1 MNILIL
7 HSSSD
12 LYGASNVLL
21 NVIKVLKSNGNTP
34 IVVLSEEGP
43 LVDKLRNQQVE
54 IHIIRLGILRRKYF
68 SLPGIINRL
77 LVLKKA
83 NKLLQNLVKERNIKL
98 VYSHTTAVLVGAIV
112 ARRLKLK
119 HIWHVLEI
127 TTKPLIFVR
136 TMGWLL
142 NKYST
147 SVITASDAVKN
158 HWKQWVDPAKLKTI
172 YNGLDCTPFADKK
185 GALKAEL
192 NISDQTILVGMIG
205 RVHFWKGQDYFI
217 KVAAELLKLKANVK
231 FIMVGDAFPG
241 YEYLYAQN
249 QQVIDENGINDMIYN
264 LGYREDVINIM
275 NSLDVF
281 VLPSVLPDPFPTVV
295 LEAMAAG
302 KAVVATRQGG
312 AQEMIEDGDS
322 GLLIPINQAFEAAK
336 TMLPLI
342 NSLNERER
350 MGKNAASR
358 IRAQFSAN
366 SFELAILE
374 TFTGQTKRETVVRKE
389 SAKNI
394 SLVLQD

>member
-21 NVIKVLKSNGNTP
+21 NVIKVLKNNGNTP

-54 IHIIRLGILRRKYF
+54 VHIIRLGILRRKYF

-77 LVLKKA
+77 SVLKKA

-185 GALKAEL
+185 GTLKAEL

-217 KVAAELLKLKANVK
+217 KIAAELLKLNANIK
-231 FIMVGDAFPG
+231 FVMVGDAFPG

-249 QQVIDENGINDMIYN
+249 QQVIDENGINNMIYN
-264 LGYREDVINIM
+264 LGYREDIINIM

-322 GLLIPINQAFEAAK
+322 GLLIPIDQAFEAAK

-342 NSLNERER
+342 NSINERER

-374 TFTGQTKRETVVRKE
+374 TFTGQTKREAVVRKE

>member
-54 IHIIRLGILRRKYF
+54 VHIVRLGILRRKYF

-83 NKLLQNLVKERNIKL
+83 NQLLQNLVKERNIKL

-172 YNGLDCTPFADKK
+172 YNGLDCTPFAEKK

-217 KVAAELLKLKANVK
+217 KIAAELLKLNANVK
-231 FIMVGDAFPG
+231 FVMVGDAFPG
-241 YEYLYAQN
+241 YEYLYTQN
-249 QQVIDENGINDMIYN
+249 QQVIDENGINNMIYN
-264 LGYREDVINIM
+264 LGYREDIVNIM

-295 LEAMAAG
+295 LEAMAAA

-342 NSLNERER
+342 NSINERER

>member
-21 NVIKVLKSNGNTP
+21 NVIKVLKNNGNTP

-54 IHIIRLGILRRKYF
+54 VHIIRLGILRRKYF
-68 SLPGIINRL
+68 SFPGIINRL

-83 NKLLQNLVKERNIKL
+83 NKSLQDLVKERNIKL

-127 TTKPLIFVR
+127 TTKPLFFVR
-136 TMGWLL
+136 VMGWLL

-217 KVAAELLKLKANVK
+217 KIAAELLKLNANIK
-231 FIMVGDAFPG
+231 FVMVGDAFPG
-241 YEYLYAQN
+241 YEYLYSQN
-249 QQVIDENGINDMIYN
+249 QQVIDENGINNMIYN
-264 LGYREDVINIM
+264 LGYREDIVNIM

-312 AQEMIEDGDS
+312 AQEMIENGDS
-322 GLLIPINQAFEAAK
+322 GLLIPINQAFEAAN

-342 NSLNERER
+342 NSINERER